1 MINHKRFWSRLGKT
15 FGDLPLQKKLVLSYV
30 FLITLPILLFSA
42 ATVSRVAT
50 QLERSLLFSS
60 NQIFDQTYDVISN
73 SLDQVDA
80 ISDAIILNASIANT
94 ISKSPESYPIYDQLG
109 DMHKLSSY
117 LQAFNRGNRVTNIA
131 LYVNSEYLYAS
142 ESIRF
147 LSLADAARSAWYQQM
162 AANGVHSLWCGS
174 ASLEAQS
181 EIGNNTL
188 AFIRTV
194 QDPNNYA
201 QTVGY
206 LRVDF
211 DKQMLLDTLQRSTP
225 TPHSVSFLQS
235 SSGELILASND
246 TAEQYCTFTSSEPWF
261 TPSESLRS
269 IQAGEVNTRIYVRS
283 APLETSG
290 WYLVTIIPRKDVRVG
305 GKEITLFLLAVLAIL
320 GCISYALAQ
329 GISKSMTRR
338 VTLLASHMNVAQ
350 NGELQE
356 LPESELHDEIGQLIH
371 SYNYMVQQQKMLME
385 EKYRLGESAK
395 MAELRALQSQIN
407 PHFLY
412 NTLDLVKWMA
422 IKGDISE
429 VEVTIK
435 ALADFYKCSLNQ
447 GKDVVTVAEELRHVR
462 LYHQIQNL
470 RFKQKIMLS
479 IDVPEAFL
487 CCKIPK
493 ITFQSLVE
501 NAILH
506 GILGKESKS
515 GQIRITGCQNG
526 NEILFCIQDN
536 GIGMLPEERDAM
548 LSSEGHGYGIRNI
561 VERLRLFYGDAFQF
575 VCHSELGLGTRVE
588 LHIPYAFFCRS
599 NNDTERED
607 EP

>member
-15 FGDLPLQKKLVLSYV
+15 FGDLPLQKKLMLSYV
-30 FLITLPILLFSA
+30 FLITLPI
-42 ATVSRVAT
+42 
-50 QLERSLLFSS
+50 LLFSS

-493 ITFQSLVE
+493 ITFQPLVE

-588 LHIPYAFFCRS
+588 LHIPYAFFSRS

>member
-15 FGDLPLQKKLVLSYV
+15 FGDLPLQKKLMLSYV
-30 FLITLPILLFSA
+30 FLIALPILLFSA

-147 LSLADAARSAWYQQM
+147 LSLADAARSAWHQQM

-269 IQAGEVNTRIYVRS
+269 IQAGEANTRIYVRS

-479 IDVPEAFL
+479 IDVPEAFQ

-493 ITFQSLVE
+493 ITFQPLVE

-506 GILGKESKS
+506 GILGGVRAAKTEMRFCSVFRTTESACSRKKGTQCS
-515 GQIRITGCQNG
+515 
-526 NEILFCIQDN
+526 
-536 GIGMLPEERDAM
+536 PVRDTAM
-548 LSSEGHGYGIRNI
+548 ASET
-561 VERLRLFYGDAFQF
+561 LWSAC
-575 VCHSELGLGTRVE
+575 VCFMETHFSLCAT
-588 LHIPYAFFCRS
+588 ANS
-599 NNDTERED
+599 A
-607 EP
+607 

>member
-422 IKGDISE
+422 IKGDMRKLFARIY
-429 VEVTIK
+429 V
-435 ALADFYKCSLNQ
+435 C
-447 GKDVVTVAEELRHVR
+447 LRAKP
-462 LYHQIQNL
+462 
-470 RFKQKIMLS
+470 F
-479 IDVPEAFL
+479 
-487 CCKIPK
+487 
-493 ITFQSLVE
+493 
-501 NAILH
+501 H
-506 GILGKESKS
+506 GRPDIAVWHS
-515 GQIRITGCQNG
+515 IRI
-526 NEILFCIQDN
+526 ILFCRRITHV
-536 GIGMLPEERDAM
+536 IPVE
-548 LSSEGHGYGIRNI
+548 IKRNK
-561 VERLRLFYGDAFQF
+561 R
-575 VCHSELGLGTRVE
+575 
-588 LHIPYAFFCRS
+588 P
-599 NNDTERED
+599 
-607 EP
+607 

>member
-1 MINHKRFWSRLGKT
+1 M
-15 FGDLPLQKKLVLSYV
+15 
-30 FLITLPILLFSA
+30 
-42 ATVSRVAT
+42 
-50 QLERSLLFSS
+50 
-60 NQIFDQTYDVISN
+60 
-73 SLDQVDA
+73 
-80 ISDAIILNASIANT
+80 
-94 ISKSPESYPIYDQLG
+94 
-109 DMHKLSSY
+109 
-117 LQAFNRGNRVTNIA
+117 
-131 LYVNSEYLYAS
+131 
-142 ESIRF
+142 
-147 LSLADAARSAWYQQM
+147 
-162 AANGVHSLWCGS
+162 
-174 ASLEAQS
+174 
-181 EIGNNTL
+181 
-188 AFIRTV
+188 
-194 QDPNNYA
+194 
-201 QTVGY
+201 
-206 LRVDF
+206 
-211 DKQMLLDTLQRSTP
+211 
-225 TPHSVSFLQS
+225 
-235 SSGELILASND
+235 
-246 TAEQYCTFTSSEPWF
+246 
-261 TPSESLRS
+261 
-269 IQAGEVNTRIYVRS
+269 
-283 APLETSG
+283 
-290 WYLVTIIPRKDVRVG
+290 TIIPRKDVRVG

-487 CCKIPK
+487 WWKMRFSTEFLAKNQNPDKYGLRAAKTEMRFCSVFRTTELACSRKKGTQCSPVRD
-493 ITFQSLVE
+493 TAMASETLWNACACFMETHFSLCATA
-501 NAILH
+501 NSA
-506 GILGKESKS
+506 
-515 GQIRITGCQNG
+515 
-526 NEILFCIQDN
+526 
-536 GIGMLPEERDAM
+536 
-548 LSSEGHGYGIRNI
+548 
-561 VERLRLFYGDAFQF
+561 
-575 VCHSELGLGTRVE
+575 
-588 LHIPYAFFCRS
+588 
-599 NNDTERED
+599 
-607 EP
+607 

>member
-1 MINHKRFWSRLGKT
+1 
-15 FGDLPLQKKLVLSYV
+15 
-30 FLITLPILLFSA
+30 
-42 ATVSRVAT
+42 
-50 QLERSLLFSS
+50 
-60 NQIFDQTYDVISN
+60 
-73 SLDQVDA
+73 
-80 ISDAIILNASIANT
+80 
-94 ISKSPESYPIYDQLG
+94 
-109 DMHKLSSY
+109 
-117 LQAFNRGNRVTNIA
+117 
-131 LYVNSEYLYAS
+131 
-142 ESIRF
+142 
-147 LSLADAARSAWYQQM
+147 
-162 AANGVHSLWCGS
+162 
-174 ASLEAQS
+174 
-181 EIGNNTL
+181 
-188 AFIRTV
+188 
-194 QDPNNYA
+194 
-201 QTVGY
+201 
-206 LRVDF
+206 
-211 DKQMLLDTLQRSTP
+211 
-225 TPHSVSFLQS
+225 
-235 SSGELILASND
+235 
-246 TAEQYCTFTSSEPWF
+246 
-261 TPSESLRS
+261 
-269 IQAGEVNTRIYVRS
+269 
-283 APLETSG
+283 
-290 WYLVTIIPRKDVRVG
+290 
-305 GKEITLFLLAVLAIL
+305 
-320 GCISYALAQ
+320 
-329 GISKSMTRR
+329 
-338 VTLLASHMNVAQ
+338 
-350 NGELQE
+350 
-356 LPESELHDEIGQLIH
+356 
-371 SYNYMVQQQKMLME
+371 MVQQQKMLME

-493 ITFQSLVE
+493 ITFQPLVE